1 MELQWKVTK
10 AMRKIQIFSKM
21 LKVNDIIATPDK
33 LQLDSMRQQFIDVYN
48 WKEELPT
55 SFEKIYK
62 LDGNKR

>member
-1 MELQWKVTK
+1 M
-10 AMRKIQIFSKM
+10 I
-21 LKVNDIIATPDK
+21 IIATPDK

-55 SFEKIYK
+55 SFEKYNK